1 MGKSQARGCSIVAA
15 VVAAVVTGLVAL
27 GLPAS
32 ARAATFTEVVP
43 VSDVV
48 KNPCNGDMVAI
59 TGTMKVTMI
68 MAGNKGKAQTSWP
81 DTNGVALL
89 SGTRYQANETTRT
102 TIFPIVGTTFVV
114 DFAEEY
120 ELVSQ
125 DGTSNFLIH
134 MAIESTFD
142 LSTPDVTVT
151 MTRGG
156 AECSGP
162 TPPPP

>member
-1 MGKSQARGCSIVAA
+1 MGKAQARGCSIVAA
-15 VVAAVVTGLVAL
+15 VVTGLVAV
-27 GLPAS
+27 GLPAA
-32 ARAATFTEVVP
+32 ARAATFTEMVP
-43 VSDVV
+43 FSDLVE
-48 KNPCNGDMVAI
+48 NPCNGEMVAI
-59 TGTMKVTMI
+59 TGTMKATMI
-68 MAGNKGKAQTSWP
+68 TAGNKGKAQTSWP
-81 DTNGVALL
+81 DTNGVALV
-89 SGTRYQANETTRT
+89 SGTRYQANQTTHT
-102 TIFPIVGTTFVV
+102 TVFLISGTTFVL

-125 DGTSNFLIH
+125 EGSSNFLIH
-134 MAIESTFD
+134 MAIESTVD